1 MRASE
6 FIKEETNNMPD
17 FAEPV
22 MSRFFVMPGMSP
34 YYEYYRFM
42 ILTAGEP
49 KEKLPTDGTLRD
61 VPAALAYTKEEMQ
74 MISNALKRMGKK
86 GKFVA
91 GPGSLEPTDTQS
103 HSPVPQNSGKIIKR
117 K

>member
-6 FIKEETNNMPD
+6 FVKEEKNNMPD

-22 MSRFFVMPGMSP
+22 MSRFFLMPGMSP

-49 KEKLPTDGTLRD
+49 EVKLSTDGTLRD

-74 MISNALKRMGKK
+74 MINNSLKRMGKK
-86 GKFVA
+86 GKFAA
-91 GPGSLEPTDTQS
+91 GPGSLEPNDTQS

>member
-1 MRASE
+1 MRAKEFLSE
-6 FIKEETNNMPD
+6 EENNLPD

-22 MSRFFVMPGMSP
+22 MSRFFLMPGMDP

-49 KEKLPTDGTLRD
+49 EQKLAKDGVLRD

-74 MISNALKRMGKK
+74 MINNAMKRMGKK
-86 GKFVA
+86 GKFAA
-91 GPGSLEPTDTQS
+91 GPGSAEPDDTHS